1 MFTNYVSCR
10 INELLLLLLLFLGEL
25 TTRKV
30 AIGFD
35 IGSPATSLNKNYIKM
50 HSVFIKD

>member
-1 MFTNYVSCR
+1 MFADYVGCR
-10 INELLLLLLLFLGEL
+10 INELLLLLLFLGER
-25 TTRKV
+25 TTSKV

-35 IGSPATSLNKNYIKM
+35 TGSPATSLNKNYIKM